1 MKKILAV
8 ILSLAMILS
17 MTVCAFAAEA
27 PTDATGAD
35 AWAAYYTEILM
46 DEELDDEAKAELILN
61 NVPAVDND
69 TVLINALGTAVA
81 RAEAQGVDTT
91 AVAAIV
97 VEKSEEV
104 YGFNIEDV
112 TGSDVDRDGY
122 IGADKKPVSTT
133 DVEGWTAYYAL
144 YLGKA
149 TTDASAIT
157 TVVSTIGGTLLKG
170 EIDRDTFMSAFPAAV
185 AAVGSD
191 VANQVLWGVESLI
204 NMDINSDGYI
214 GKPDGSIDDSKLPDD
229 DDNSGSGILG
239 SLSGIFDTVLGVLG
253 SIFDTIFGGG
263 SDDPTTDPSNPDD
276 DNLWGDDNGDD
287 FWGGSDDGSMLPDTG
302 DTTVF
307 AVAAVALAAGA
318 ALVMTRKKSEDAE

>member
-27 PTDATGAD
+27 PAPDANAD
-35 AWAAYYTEILM
+35 DWTAYYTEILL
-46 DEELDDEAKAELILN
+46 DEEMDDDAKLDAITANTPADESVMLTSLFKAIAEAKS
-61 NVPAVDND
+61 
-69 TVLINALGTAVA
+69 
-81 RAEAQGVDTT
+81 QGADLDSL
-91 AVAAIV
+91 VAAAMKKI
-97 VEKSEEV
+97 EETN
-104 YGFNIEDV
+104 GSNPEDV
-112 TGSDVDRDGY
+112 AGEDLDGDGY
-122 IGADKKPVSTT
+122 IGADKKPVSAT

-144 YLGKA
+144 LLGRA
-149 TTDASAIT
+149 TTDASSIAS
-157 TVVSTIGGTLLKG
+157 TVSAIGGTLLKG
-170 EIDRDTFMSAFPAAV
+170 EIDRDTFMSAFSAAV
-185 AAVGSD
+185 KATGSD
-191 VANQVLWGVESLI
+191 VANQVLWGVEDLI
-204 NMDINSDGYI
+204 KTDINSDGYV
-214 GKPDGSIDDSKLPDD
+214 GKPDGSIDDGKLPVD
-229 DDNSGSGILG
+229 DDNSSGILG

-263 SDDPTTDPSNPDD
+263 NDEPSSPTDPGD

-287 FWGGSDDGSMLPDTG
+287 NLWGSDDGSMLPDTG

>member
-27 PTDATGAD
+27 PAPDADAD
-35 AWAAYYTEILM
+35 AWAAYYTEILL
-46 DEELDDEAKAELILN
+46 DEEMDDDAKLDAIMANTPSEENSDVMMTALLKAVVE
-61 NVPAVDND
+61 
-69 TVLINALGTAVA
+69 A
-81 RAEAQGVDTT
+81 RAQGADLDSLMS
-91 AVAAIV
+91 AAMKKI
-97 VEKSEEV
+97 EEIQ
-104 YGFNIEDV
+104 GSNPEDV
-112 TGSDVDRDGY
+112 TGEDIDGDGY
-122 IGADKKPVSTT
+122 IGTDKKPVSAT

-144 YLGKA
+144 LLGRA
-149 TTDASAIT
+149 TTDASSIASA
-157 TVVSTIGGTLLKG
+157 VSAIGGTLIKG

-185 AAVGSD
+185 RETGSD
-191 VANQVLWGVESLI
+191 VANQVLWGVEELI
-204 NMDINSDGYI
+204 KTDINSDGYI
-214 GKPDGSIDDSKLPDD
+214 GKPDGSIDDGKLPAEDD
-229 DDNSGSGILG
+229 NNSGSGILG

-263 SDDPTTDPSNPDD
+263 SETPSNPSEPGD
-276 DNLWGDDNGDD
+276 DNLWPGEDDPWPGPGGDDSTVPN
-287 FWGGSDDGSMLPDTG
+287 TG